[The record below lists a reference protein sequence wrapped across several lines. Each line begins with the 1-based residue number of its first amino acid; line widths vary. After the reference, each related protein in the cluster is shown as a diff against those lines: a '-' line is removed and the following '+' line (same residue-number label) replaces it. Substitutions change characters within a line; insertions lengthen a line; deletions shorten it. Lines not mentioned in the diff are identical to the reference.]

1 MWWDVGKAAGCVSL
15 AALLCLGRLEHAV
28 WLLLLHCTAGAV
40 VDNSCTSLQKRR
52 KMRSII
58 VKPVVMVGA
67 MRLPDYVAI
76 GVLIALVVWAAAD
89 LIPHDKFKL

>member
-1 MWWDVGKAAGCVSL
+1 
-15 AALLCLGRLEHAV
+15 
-28 WLLLLHCTAGAV
+28 

>member
-1 MWWDVGKAAGCVSL
+1 
-15 AALLCLGRLEHAV
+15 
-28 WLLLLHCTAGAV
+28 
-40 VDNSCTSLQKRR
+40 
-52 KMRSII
+52 MRSII